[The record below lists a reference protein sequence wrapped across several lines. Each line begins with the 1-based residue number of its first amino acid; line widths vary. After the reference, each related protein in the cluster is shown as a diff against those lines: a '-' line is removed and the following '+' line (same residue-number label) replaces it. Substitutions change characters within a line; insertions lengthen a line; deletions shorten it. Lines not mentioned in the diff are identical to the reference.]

1 MCAIVQG
8 NTGKISIGV
17 TGSSDDRVIT
27 ALCGSSNALDSGS
40 RQHVNWQQD
49 VQKVLTYYTSRRC

>member
-1 MCAIVQG
+1 MHPLMCAIVQG

-27 ALCGSSNALDSGS
+27 ALCGSSNETIALDSHS
-40 RQHVNWQQD
+40 RQHV
-49 VQKVLTYYTSRRC
+49 K

>member
-1 MCAIVQG
+1 MHPLMCAIVQS

-40 RQHVNWQQD
+40 RQHVN
-49 VQKVLTYYTSRRC
+49 